1 MTMLS
6 ELKFTDARNN
16 LTSLYNKVYNDGQPV
31 IVKRRQTEEVLLL
44 RTDLQK
50 LLLDKYVF
58 KPEVL
63 HEDDGSVTLALD
75 NLELYAN
82 GKTIEEAAQALV
94 QDLKLYACDYIQRSQ
109 LFLNA
114 PNRRSHF
121 PYVLRVLLC
130 NSDEEIR
137 RLLQL

>member
-1 MTMLS
+1 MSMLS
-6 ELKFTDARNN
+6 EFKFTDARSN
-16 LTSLYNKVYNDGQPV
+16 LTGLYNKVYNDGQPV

-44 RTDLQK
+44 RADLQK

-63 HEDDGSVTLALD
+63 HEDDGSVTLAMD
-75 NLELYAN
+75 DLELYAN
-82 GKTIEEAAQALV
+82 GGTIEEAAQDFV
-94 QDLKLYACDYIQRSQ
+94 QDLKLYARDYVQRLQ

-130 NSDEEIR
+130 DSDEEIR
-137 RLLQL
+137 RLLEL